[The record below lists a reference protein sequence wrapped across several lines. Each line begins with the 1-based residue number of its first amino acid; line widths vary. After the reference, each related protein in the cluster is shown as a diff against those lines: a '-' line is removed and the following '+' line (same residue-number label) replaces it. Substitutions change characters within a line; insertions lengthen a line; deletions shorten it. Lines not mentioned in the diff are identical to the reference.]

1 MPGALNASVDMCFAP
16 MIAIAIAA
24 IAIDHFRDARCQR
37 PSSAGVR
44 TLEAPTK

>member
-16 MIAIAIAA
+16 MIAI
-24 IAIDHFRDARCQR
+24 DHFRDARRQR

>member
-1 MPGALNASVDMCFAP
+1 MPGPLNASVDMCFAP
-16 MIAIAIAA
+16 MIAIAA